1 MKILK
6 IKVSGFRLLKDDFEI
21 NFLTKARVYE
31 ADIDDEVLELEPN
44 LYIPTTTAL
53 VGRNSSG
60 KTTVLDLYTL
70 VFEIFK
76 PEGIDIIA

>member
-1 MKILK
+1 M
-6 IKVSGFRLLKDDFEI
+6 
-21 NFLTKARVYE
+21 YE

>member
-31 ADIDDEVLELEPN
+31 ADIDEEVLKFIQPN
-44 LYIPTTTAL
+44 NYSISWKKL
-53 VGRNSSG
+53 
-60 KTTVLDLYTL
+60 
-70 VFEIFK
+70 
-76 PEGIDIIA
+76 